1 MVLVKK
7 NVNVSDV
14 IPGKENRDMLLNK
27 IIKEIIREDL
37 LSVYSL
43 IWNGE
48 EIDTL
53 IVPDILVEETL
64 RHVKFY
70 DIPARDNKF
79 IDEHGGVYVDDDE
92 FDYDKYMC
100 SSYSYIGNKEEDI
113 VLDIYSSSVK
123 YDPKDNG
130 VLRLLKSLL
139 NDTSHFVENETHRS
153 RLTQLYSRVRG
164 MSSDK
169 EDKSSL
175 YSKLK
180 ILEQYSEGVYLSVK
194 YRDKN
199 GELKTIQEKINI

>member
-37 LSVYSL
+37 LSVHSL

-64 RHVKFY
+64 RHVEFS
-70 DIPARDNKF
+70 DIPARDVKY

-100 SSYSYIGNKEEDI
+100 SAYSYIGNKEEDI

-180 ILEQYSEGVYLSVK
+180 ILEQYSEGVYMSVK

-199 GELKTIQEKINI
+199 GELKIIQEKINI